1 MGCDGARK
9 WINVETHEHF
19 EILVGRVGDEHYWSR
34 GWFHPSCWLRFA
46 TGAIPRDRPY
56 MGELMY
62 DIEMSRGYV
71 HGLPDRV
78 GLIKRGGKFFLPDS
92 TGYGGAYERVPG
104 IGFPWFPVGRV
115 FLRFEGEDCRRG
127 VERDPALLEQSLQSI
142 DLSPAG
148 EPTWEVT
155 TWEGTAEEHHAQ
167 DLWVVAQHRRW
178 IEDPRGLLEKMIRQD
193 PEVIWKRKRPAP
205 K

>member
-1 MGCDGARK
+1 
-9 WINVETHEHF
+9 
-19 EILVGRVGDEHYWSR
+19 
-34 GWFHPSCWLRFA
+34 
-46 TGAIPRDRPY
+46 
-56 MGELMY
+56 MY

-104 IGFPWFPVGRV
+104 SGF
-115 FLRFEGEDCRRG
+115 RG
-127 VERDPALLEQSLQSI
+127 FRWVASSCASRAKTAGAAVERDPALLEQSLQSI

-178 IEDPRGLLEKMIRQD
+178 IEDRGACSRDDSPGSRGHLE
-193 PEVIWKRKRPAP
+193 RKRPAP
-205 K
+205 SSEDPCRVSVLRRSGENIMISSGKSERSCWPIVASLSSHPPLT